1 MACCPTF
8 ALATP
13 LECSSIG
20 NLALRL
26 AWCRSNI
33 LPVSSVTLVLTI
45 VLGVATA
52 ANVDIAASCTA
63 IAASTATIV
72 TTVVAVV
79 YIGIHLAIVG
89 TSFSCPVSR
98 FATSVAISR
107 LGASWLS
114 AYLGLK
120 QGIDLSASVRPIGR
134 SDGLE
139 GGRRSS

>member
-1 MACCPTF
+1 MF

-13 LECSSIG
+13 LECSSVG

-26 AWCRSNI
+26 AWSRSNI

-45 VLGVATA
+45 VLVVATA
-52 ANVDIAASCTA
+52 ASIDIATLCTA
-63 IAASTATIV
+63 IAMSTATIV

-79 YIGIHLAIVG
+79 YIGIRLALVG
-89 TSFSCPVSR
+89 TFSCPVSR
-98 FATSVAISR
+98 FATSVAISG

-114 AYLGLK
+114 AHLSLK
-120 QGIDLSASVRPIGR
+120 QGIDLSASVCPIGR